1 MLKWL
6 VTLLVVLFALGLLR
20 PVLAKLGL
28 GRLPGDLE
36 VQHRGRKFYLP
47 LATSI
52 IFSLVITLLMWV
64 I

>member
-1 MLKWL
+1 MMKWL

-36 VQHRGRKFYLP
+36 VQHRGRKFYVP

-52 IFSLVITLLMWV
+52 IFSLLITLLLWV
-64 I
+64 T

>member
-20 PVLAKLGL
+20 PLLARIGV

-36 VQHRGRKFYLP
+36 VQHRGRKFYFP
-47 LATSI
+47 LATSV
-52 IFSLVITLLMWV
+52 IFSLVIALLLGV
-64 I
+64 T

>member
-1 MLKWL
+1 MMKWL

-36 VQHRGRKFYLP
+36 VQHRGRKFYVP

-64 I
+64 T

>member
-36 VQHRGRKFYLP
+36 VQHRGRKFYVP

-64 I
+64 T

>member
-20 PVLAKLGL
+20 PVMAKLGL

-36 VQHRGRKFYLP
+36 VQHRGRKFYFP

-52 IFSLVITLLMWV
+52 IFSMVITLLLWL